1 MTLKVE
7 KLIGGYGQ
15 TEILKDISFKVPSA
29 TATALIGL
37 NGSGKTTTINHIIG
51 LMRAKSGAISF
62 NGIDLEKDAYKY
74 RKNLAYIPELP
85 LVYDD
90 LTLREHLQVTI
101 AAYHLDRDQAWN
113 KAEKLLS
120 IFRLSDKLDWFPL
133 DFSKGM
139 RQKVMIVCALMT
151 DAPLLVIDEPF
162 IGLDP
167 LAMRDLINLLEER
180 KQAGATILMSTH
192 SVEGIEDLVDDFL
205 LLDRG
210 KIRAQ
215 GTVADIFAAFP
226 GTNKL
231 SDIYFKIADEIEH
244 E

>member
-1 MTLKVE
+1 
-7 KLIGGYGQ
+7 
-15 TEILKDISFKVPSA
+15 
-29 TATALIGL
+29 
-37 NGSGKTTTINHIIG
+37 
-51 LMRAKSGAISF
+51 
-62 NGIDLEKDAYKY
+62 
-74 RKNLAYIPELP
+74 
-85 LVYDD
+85 
-90 LTLREHLQVTI
+90 
-101 AAYHLDRDQAWN
+101 
-113 KAEKLLS
+113 
-120 IFRLSDKLDWFPL
+120 
-133 DFSKGM
+133 
-139 RQKVMIVCALMT
+139 MIVCALMT